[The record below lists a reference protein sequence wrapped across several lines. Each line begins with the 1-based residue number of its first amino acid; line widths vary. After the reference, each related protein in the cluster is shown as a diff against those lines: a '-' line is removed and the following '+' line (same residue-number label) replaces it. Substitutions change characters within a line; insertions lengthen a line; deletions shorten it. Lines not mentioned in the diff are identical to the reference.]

1 MTSVVGHGAIVVL
14 VYGKSTLKEVQ
25 GFAKSW
31 RRKSGVLPLCLG
43 LLLRC
48 CAMAAD
54 ADAGAPGT
62 SRPGGGGCGFARTW
76 DAPGSGHDAP
86 RNGSRVHGGGRLTAR
101 FVHERQPPTEA
112 WAALIG
118 ACIWR
123 YPLHGLNHNPG
134 NISI

>member
-25 GFAKSW
+25 GSAKSW

-62 SRPGGGGCGFARTW
+62 SRPGGGGCGFAL
-76 DAPGSGHDAP
+76 PLP
-86 RNGSRVHGGGRLTAR
+86 RVRPPPALLPRPRLRV
-101 FVHERQPPTEA
+101 
-112 WAALIG
+112 AATG
-118 ACIWR
+118 AIASSEVAGAVA
-123 YPLHGLNHNPG
+123 LLGVG
-134 NISI
+134 AQ